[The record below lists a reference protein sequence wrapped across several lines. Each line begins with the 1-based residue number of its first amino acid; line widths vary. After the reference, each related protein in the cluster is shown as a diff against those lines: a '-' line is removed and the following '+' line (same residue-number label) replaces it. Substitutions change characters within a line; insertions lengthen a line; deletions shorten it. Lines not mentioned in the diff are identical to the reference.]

1 MPDWDS
7 SATAGLEVR
16 GYRRGALTTDSW
28 DQYVIPVKDRI
39 VSFLGR
45 ASTFVTPGRAAVGQ
59 KILALHNATGSSVF
73 VSVNRIRVDSLH
85 TAAAGKAPTVLPP
98 IIRVYR
104 FTAVPTNGTSL
115 TKVALGDSTT
125 TSNASVTAWGDASGD
140 NAGAG
145 TSSATTLTI
154 TPNPANA
161 PLAQAYAPRVMVVGT
176 SASTFYEPMDTIEF
190 FVGEP
195 DVMLRPLEGVVVFL
209 EHATNTTGN
218 PTTDKWL
225 AFVDWEEWT
234 RP

>member
-1 MPDWDS
+1 MPDVDS

-16 GYRRGALTTDSW
+16 GYRRGGLTTDPW
-28 DQYVIPVKDRI
+28 DQYVVPVKDR
-39 VSFLGR
+39 VVGFTGR
-45 ASTFVTPGRAAVGQ
+45 ASTFVTPGRAAVAQ
-59 KILALHNATGSSVF
+59 KILAIHNATGSSVF
-73 VSVNRIRVDSLH
+73 VSVNRIRVDVLQ

-98 IIRVYR
+98 IIRVCR

-115 TKVALGDSTT
+115 TKVPLGDSTV
-125 TSNASVTAWGDASGD
+125 TSNASVTTWGDASAD
-140 NAGAG
+140 NGGAG

-154 TPNPANA
+154 TVPANQV
-161 PLAQAYAPRVMVVGT
+161 LAQAYGPRIMVVGT
-176 SASTFYEPMDTIEF
+176 SASTFYEPLDTIEF

-209 EHATNTTGN
+209 DMATVTTGN

>member
-1 MPDWDS
+1 MPDVDS

-28 DQYVIPVKDRI
+28 DQYVVPVKDRI
-39 VSFLGR
+39 VGFTGR
-45 ASTFVTPGRAAVGQ
+45 ASTFVTPGRAAVSQ
-59 KILALHNATGSSVF
+59 KILAIHNATGSSVF
-73 VSVNRIRVDSLH
+73 VSVNRIRVDVLQ

-98 IIRVYR
+98 IIRVCR

-115 TKVALGDSTT
+115 TKVPLGDSTI
-125 TSNASVTAWGDASGD
+125 SSSASVTTWGDASAD
-140 NAGAG
+140 NGGAG

-154 TPNPANA
+154 TVPANQV
-161 PLAQAYAPRVMVVGT
+161 LAQAYGPRIMVVGT
-176 SASTFYEPMDTIEF
+176 SASTFYEPLDTIEF

-195 DVMLRPLEGVVVFL
+195 DVMLRPLEGCVVFL
-209 EHATNTTGN
+209 DQATVTTGN